1 MPHADPNFHRTH
13 GSQHTLHPNE
23 QPPEVNF
30 FEELARAAWGLLWRR
45 AGHRNPWDMMGALCL
60 EEVGGMK
67 EWKTKCIT
75 QDFRFRFQELLC
87 RLDGGR
93 VV

>member
-1 MPHADPNFHRTH
+1 MRNQRYILSSFAFSVVDPQVWET
-13 GSQHTLHPNE
+13 TLNQALKPLFPGTGPSE
-23 QPPEVNF
+23 ALSRVVEV
-30 FEELARAAWGLLWRR
+30 AGL
-45 AGHRNPWDMMGALCL
+45 GPLCL